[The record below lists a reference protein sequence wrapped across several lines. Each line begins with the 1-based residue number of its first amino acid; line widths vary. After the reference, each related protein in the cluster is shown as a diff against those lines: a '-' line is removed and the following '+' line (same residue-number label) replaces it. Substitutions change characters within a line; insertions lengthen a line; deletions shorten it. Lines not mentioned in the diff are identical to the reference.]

1 MKSEDFNDFLEQC
14 RKMGGKEGAA
24 AILFQLS
31 REEMETNSQYA
42 AALRVIK
49 DILGAVYTNQM
60 ETFFKAVMQDE
71 NDHSLKFQWAAS
83 ELTGI
88 KVGRAEH
95 VGQPIK

>member
-1 MKSEDFNDFLEQC
+1 MSSEEFNKYLHQC
-14 RKMGGKEGAA
+14 EEIGGKEGAA
-24 AILFQLS
+24 SILFQLS
-31 REEMETNSQYA
+31 REEMETNSQYS

-49 DILGAVYTNQM
+49 KLLGATYNNQM
-60 ETFFKAVMQDE
+60 DTFFKAVMQDE

-88 KVGRAEH
+88 KVGKAEH